1 MEAAGPAMAAQLGFA
16 VVFAG
21 VALWKFGRS

>member
-21 VALWKFGRS
+21 VALWKFNR